1 METWEAQVGVDWQF
15 TPKIQ
20 LGARYVH
27 KEIENAIEDLGFLV
41 PGIGEEYVIANPGSA
56 FASSVAAQL
65 GLPPYPAPVREYDG
79 LELTMDRRFADNWS
93 LRGYY
98 RLSRLYGNYSGL
110 ANSDEQNGFADPLD
124 ALGINT
130 GDAARRSPNV
140 SRLFDTVSSMYDA
153 NGEVV
158 YGNLATDRT
167 HQLGVQF
174 LYSFNFGLSVG
185 LNQYLGTGTPVQ
197 EIATVPIN
205 SYFYPKGR
213 GNLGETDTIT
223 QTDLTLWQTFN
234 FGRFDLSL
242 GLTVLNLFD
251 EEAVTRVYSQRTF
264 QDLEITDEEFFA
276 GFDYDT
282 LVQEV
287 DPDPAFNMPD
297 TYQQL
302 RRLRLTVKF
311 EF

>member
-1 METWEAQVGVDWQF
+1 
-15 TPKIQ
+15 
-20 LGARYVH
+20 
-27 KEIENAIEDLGFLV
+27 
-41 PGIGEEYVIANPGSA
+41 
-56 FASSVAAQL
+56 
-65 GLPPYPAPVREYDG
+65 
-79 LELTMDRRFADNWS
+79 
-93 LRGYY
+93 
-98 RLSRLYGNYSGL
+98 
-110 ANSDEQNGFADPLD
+110 
-124 ALGINT
+124 
-130 GDAARRSPNV
+130 
-140 SRLFDTVSSMYDA
+140 
-153 NGEVV
+153 V